1 MHTPMHTPRPM
12 HKPMSMPIPMSTRHM
27 HMPLP
32 LKALADSLP
41 GLQHESGAL
50 PGLSRDVNR
59 QLRHALLQQR
69 PLSNRFHGSS
79 LALRAERAYRDFVSQ
94 YQRHKVA
101 WQRTTPNPQP

>member
-1 MHTPMHTPRPM
+1 M

-101 WQRTTPNPQP
+101 WQRTTPNPHP